1 MLTSEQHRCSNE
13 KRNFSAEFK
22 RESAQLVVDQKYT
35 VADAAKAM
43 DVGLSTM
50 TRWVKQLRDER
61 QGKTPKASPITPEQI
76 EIRKLR
82 KKLQRI
88 EMENEILK
96 KGGVLRK
103 AVRLRYAF
111 IRDNT
116 CCWPVRLLCRVLDV
130 HPSGFYA
137 WLQQP
142 HSQRHQADLRLTG
155 QIKQFWLESGCVYGY
170 RKIHLDL
177 RDSGQQCGVNRVWRL
192 MKRVG
197 IKAQVGYRSP
207 RARKGE
213 ASIMSP
219 NRLQRQFNPDAP
231 DERWVTDITYI
242 RTHEGWLYLAVVV
255 DLFSRKII
263 GWSMQSRM
271 TKDIVLNALL
281 MAVWR
286 RNPEKQVLVHSDQGS
301 QYTSHEWQS
310 FLKSHGLEGSMSRR
324 GNCHDNAV
332 AESFF
337 QLLKRERIKKK
348 IYGMREEARSDI
360 FDYIEMFYN
369 SKRRHGSSEQMSP
382 TEYENQYYQRLG
394 SV

>member
-1 MLTSEQHRCSNE
+1 MSG
-13 KRNFSAEFK
+13 KRYPEEFK
-22 RESAQLVVDQKYT
+22 IEAVKQVVDRGYSVSSVATRLDITTHSLYAWIKKYGPDSSTNKEQSDAQAEIFRLQKELKRVT
-35 VADAAKAM
+35 
-43 DVGLSTM
+43 
-50 TRWVKQLRDER
+50 DER
-61 QGKTPKASPITPEQI
+61 DIF
-76 EIRKLR
+76 
-82 KKLQRI
+82 KKSR
-88 EMENEILK
+88 
-96 KGGVLRK
+96 GVLRK

-116 CCWPVRLLCRVLDV
+116 RCWPVRLLCRVLDV

-142 HSQRHQADLRLTG
+142 HSQREQANQMLTG

-177 RDSGQQCGVNRVWRL
+177 RDTGQQCGVNRVWQL
-192 MKRVG
+192 MKRAG

-213 ASIMSP
+213 DSIVAP
-219 NRLQRQFNPDAP
+219 DRLQRQFNPDAP

-255 DLFSRKII
+255 DLFSRKVI
-263 GWSMQSRM
+263 GWSMQPRM
-271 TKDIVLNALL
+271 TKEIVLNALL
-281 MAVWR
+281 MALWR
-286 RNPEKQVLVHSDQGS
+286 RNPQKAVLVHSDQGS
-301 QYTSHEWQS
+301 QYTSYEWQS

-337 QLLKRERIKKK
+337 QLLKRERVKKK
-348 IYGMREEARSDI
+348 IYGTREEARSDI

-369 SKRRHGSSEQMSP
+369 SKRRHGSSDKMPP
-382 TEYENQYYQRLG
+382 TEYENRYYR
-394 SV
+394 

>member
-1 MLTSEQHRCSNE
+1 MSG
-13 KRNFSAEFK
+13 KRYPEEFK
-22 RESAQLVVDQKYT
+22 IEAVKQVVDRGYSVSSVATRLDITTHTLYAWIKKYGPDSSTNKEQSDAQAEILRLQKELKRVT
-35 VADAAKAM
+35 
-43 DVGLSTM
+43 
-50 TRWVKQLRDER
+50 DER
-61 QGKTPKASPITPEQI
+61 D
-76 EIRKLR
+76 
-82 KKLQRI
+82 
-88 EMENEILK
+88 ILK
-96 KGGVLRK
+96 KRGVLRK

-116 CCWPVRLLCRVLDV
+116 RCWPVRLLCRVLDV

-142 HSQRHQADLRLTG
+142 HSQREQANQMLTG

-177 RDSGQQCGVNRVWRL
+177 RDTGQQCGVNRVWRL
-192 MKRVG
+192 MKRAG

-213 ASIMSP
+213 DSIVAP
-219 NRLQRQFNPDAP
+219 DRLRRQFNPDAP

-255 DLFSRKII
+255 DLFSRKVI
-263 GWSMQSRM
+263 GWSMQPRM
-271 TKDIVLNALL
+271 TKEIVLNALL
-281 MAVWR
+281 MALWR
-286 RNPEKQVLVHSDQGS
+286 RNPQKAVLVHSDQGS
-301 QYTSHEWQS
+301 QYTSYEWQS

-348 IYGMREEARSDI
+348 IYGTREEARSDI

-369 SKRRHGSSEQMSP
+369 SKRRHGSSDKMPP
-382 TEYENQYYQRLG
+382 TEYENRYYRRLE
-394 SV
+394 S

>member
-1 MLTSEQHRCSNE
+1 MSG
-13 KRNFSAEFK
+13 KRYPEEFK
-22 RESAQLVVDQKYT
+22 IEAVKQVVDRGYSVASVATRLDITTHSLYAWIKKYGPDSSTNKEQSDAQAEIRRLQKELKRVT
-35 VADAAKAM
+35 
-43 DVGLSTM
+43 
-50 TRWVKQLRDER
+50 DER
-61 QGKTPKASPITPEQI
+61 DIF
-76 EIRKLR
+76 
-82 KKLQRI
+82 KKSR
-88 EMENEILK
+88 
-96 KGGVLRK
+96 GVLRK

-213 ASIMSP
+213 ASIVSP

-286 RNPEKQVLVHSDQGS
+286 RNPQKQVLVHSDQGS

-348 IYGMREEARSDI
+348 IYGTREEARSDI

-369 SKRRHGSSEQMSP
+369 SKRRHGSSDHMSP